1 MILRRIRDRTLG
13 SAPLFVA
20 LAVFAGGLCKGPAA
34 FAQAG
39 GPPQGPPLAPT
50 PNYRAIIAKSL
61 RVKDKFGAEQEA
73 IPYFTSRGGIFP
85 ASAKI
90 DHVEAAD
97 TIRMVQTNYYGWA
110 WQTCI
115 RLNLNGQPVTYAVF
129 ISEGRVVDARSA
141 IVVDNC
147 ERDRYA
153 PLAGAA
159 LR

>member
-1 MILRRIRDRTLG
+1 MILRR
-13 SAPLFVA
+13 APLIVA
-20 LAVFAGGLCKGPAA
+20 LAVFAAGLCARPAA

-39 GPPQGPPLAPT
+39 GPPQGAAQGAPHGPPLAPV
-50 PNYRAIIAKSL
+50 PNYRAIIVKSL
-61 RVKDKFGAEQEA
+61 RVKEKYGAEPEA
-73 IPYFTSRGGIFP
+73 IPYFTSRRGIFP

-97 TIRMVQTNYYGWA
+97 TIKMVQTNYFGWA

-115 RLNLNGQPVTYAVF
+115 RLNINGKPVTYAVF

-141 IVVDNC
+141 IVIDKC
-147 ERDRYA
+147 ETERYA

>member
-1 MILRRIRDRTLG
+1 MILRR
-13 SAPLFVA
+13 APLIVA
-20 LAVFAGGLCKGPAA
+20 LAVFAAGLCARPAA

-39 GPPQGPPLAPT
+39 APQGPT

-61 RVKDKFGAEQEA
+61 RVKDKNVAESET
-73 IPYFTSRGGIFP
+73 IPYFTSRGGIF
-85 ASAKI
+85 AATAKI

-97 TIRMVQTNYYGWA
+97 KIRMVQTNYYGWA

-115 RLNLNGQPVTYAVF
+115 RLNLNGKPATYAVF

-141 IVVDNC
+141 VAIDNC
-147 ERDRYA
+147 ERDHYA
-153 PLAGAA
+153 PLGAGAA

>member
-1 MILRRIRDRTLG
+1 MILRR
-13 SAPLFVA
+13 APLFVA
-20 LAVFAGGLCKGPAA
+20 LAVFAAGLCARPAA
-34 FAQAG
+34 FAQVG
-39 GPPQGPPLAPT
+39 GPPQAPT
-50 PNYRAIIAKSL
+50 PNYRALIAKSL
-61 RVKDKFGAEQEA
+61 RVKDKFGAESEA

-115 RLNLNGQPVTYAVF
+115 RLNLNGKPATYAVF
-129 ISEGRVVDARSA
+129 ISDGRVVDARSA
-141 IVVDNC
+141 IAIDKC
-147 ERDRYA
+147 ERERYA
-153 PLAGAA
+153 PLAGSA

>member
-1 MILRRIRDRTLG
+1 MILRR
-13 SAPLFVA
+13 APLIVA
-20 LAVFAGGLCKGPAA
+20 LAVFAAGLCARPAA
-34 FAQAG
+34 FAQAAA
-39 GPPQGPPLAPT
+39 PPQRSPQGAPQGAPTAPT
-50 PNYRAIIAKSL
+50 PNYRAIIAKGL
-61 RVKDKFGAEQEA
+61 RVKDVNAAEPEA

-97 TIRMVQTNYYGWA
+97 TIRMVQTNYFGWA

-115 RLNLNGQPVTYAVF
+115 RLNLNGKPVTYAVF

-141 IVVDNC
+141 IIVDHC

-153 PLAGAA
+153 PLTGAA

>member
-1 MILRRIRDRTLG
+1 MILRR
-13 SAPLFVA
+13 APLIVA
-20 LAVFAGGLCKGPAA
+20 LAVFAVGLCARPAA

-39 GPPQGPPLAPT
+39 APQGPT

-61 RVKDKFGAEQEA
+61 RVKDTNAAESET
-73 IPYFTSRGGIFP
+73 IPYFTSRGGIF
-85 ASAKI
+85 AATAKI

-115 RLNLNGQPVTYAVF
+115 RLNLNGRPVIYAVF

-141 IVVDNC
+141 IVIDNC
-147 ERDRYA
+147 EHDHYA
-153 PLAGAA
+153 PLGAGAA
-159 LR
+159 IR

>member
-1 MILRRIRDRTLG
+1 MILRR
-13 SAPLFVA
+13 APLIVV
-20 LAVFAGGLCKGPAA
+20 LAVFAAGLCARPVA

-39 GPPQGPPLAPT
+39 APQAPT

-61 RVKDKFGAEQEA
+61 RAKAKSGGESGT
-73 IPYFTSRGGIFP
+73 IPYFTSRGGIFA

-90 DHVEAAD
+90 DHVEVAD

-115 RLNLNGQPVTYAVF
+115 RLNLYDRPVIYAVF

-141 IVVDNC
+141 IAIDNC
-147 ERDRYA
+147 ERDHYA
-153 PLAGAA
+153 PLGAGAA
-159 LR
+159 IR

>member
-1 MILRRIRDRTLG
+1 MILRRT
-13 SAPLFVA
+13 PLIVV
-20 LAVFAGGLCKGPAA
+20 LAVFAAGLCVRPAA

-39 GPPQGPPLAPT
+39 GPPQGAPPT

-61 RVKDKFGAEQEA
+61 RAKAKSDGESGT
-73 IPYFTSRGGIFP
+73 IPYFTTRGGIF
-85 ASAKI
+85 AATAKV

-115 RLNLNGQPVTYAVF
+115 RLNLYDRPVTYAVF

-141 IVVDNC
+141 IAIDNC
-147 ERDRYA
+147 ERDHYA
-153 PLAGAA
+153 PLGAGAA
-159 LR
+159 IR

>member
-1 MILRRIRDRTLG
+1 MILCRT
-13 SAPLFVA
+13 PLIVV
-20 LAVFAGGLCKGPAA
+20 LAVFAAGLCARPAA

-39 GPPQGPPLAPT
+39 GPPQGAPQAPT

-61 RVKDKFGAEQEA
+61 RVKEKSVGESET
-73 IPYFTSRGGIFP
+73 IPYFTSRGGIF
-85 ASAKI
+85 AATAKI

-115 RLNLNGQPVTYAVF
+115 RLNLNGRPVTYAVF

-141 IVVDNC
+141 IAIDNC
-147 ERDRYA
+147 ERDHYA
-153 PLAGAA
+153 PLGAGAA
-159 LR
+159 IR

>member
-1 MILRRIRDRTLG
+1 MILRRA
-13 SAPLFVA
+13 SLFVA
-20 LAVFAGGLCKGPAA
+20 LAVFAAGLCASPAV

-39 GPPQGPPLAPT
+39 APQAPT

-61 RVKDKFGAEQEA
+61 RVKEKSDPDSGT

-85 ASAKI
+85 AMAKI
-90 DHVEAAD
+90 DHVEVAD
-97 TIRMVQTNYYGWA
+97 TIRMVQTNYYGWT

-115 RLNLNGQPVTYAVF
+115 RLNLYDRPATYAVF

-147 ERDRYA
+147 ERDHYA
-153 PLAGAA
+153 PLAGTA

>member
-1 MILRRIRDRTLG
+1 MILRR
-13 SAPLFVA
+13 APLIVM
-20 LAVFAGGLCKGPAA
+20 LAVFAAALCACPAA

-39 GPPQGPPLAPT
+39 GPPQGSPQGPPVAPT

-61 RVKDKFGAEQEA
+61 RVKDTNAAEGGE
-73 IPYFTSRGGIFP
+73 IPFFTSRGGIFP
-85 ASAKI
+85 TAAKI

-115 RLNLNGQPVTYAVF
+115 RLNLNGRPATYAVF
-129 ISEGRVVDARSA
+129 ISDGRVVDARSA
-141 IVVDNC
+141 IVADNC

-153 PLAGAA
+153 PLGAGAA
-159 LR
+159 PR

>member
-1 MILRRIRDRTLG
+1 MSR
-13 SAPLFVA
+13 APLFVT
-20 LAVFAGGLCKGPAA
+20 LAVFAAGLCATSAA

-39 GPPQGPPLAPT
+39 GPRQGSLHGAPQAPT

-61 RVKDKFGAEQEA
+61 RVKDKFAAETQP
-73 IPYFTSRGGIFP
+73 IPFFTSRGGIFP
-85 ASAKI
+85 ATAKI

-97 TIRMVQTNYYGWA
+97 TIKMVQTGYYGWV

-115 RLNLNGQPVTYAVF
+115 RLNLNDKLVTYAVF

-141 IVVDNC
+141 VAIDNC

>member
-1 MILRRIRDRTLG
+1 MILGRILG
-13 SAPLFVA
+13 RAPLIVA
-20 LAVFAGGLCKGPAA
+20 LAVFAAGLCARPAA
-34 FAQAG
+34 FAQG
-39 GPPQGPPLAPT
+39 GPPQGPPQAPT

-61 RVKDKFGAEQEA
+61 RVKDEFGAESGE
-73 IPYFTSRGGIFP
+73 IPFFTSRRGIFP

-97 TIRMVQTNYYGWA
+97 TIKMVQTAYYGWA

-115 RLNLNGQPVTYAVF
+115 RLNLNDRPATYAVF

-141 IVVDNC
+141 VAIDNC

>member
-1 MILRRIRDRTLG
+1 MILDRRFGRIR
-13 SAPLFVA
+13 APLIAA
-20 LAVFAGGLCKGPAA
+20 LAVFAAGLCASGAA

-39 GPPQGPPLAPT
+39 GPPQGPPTAPT

-61 RVKDKFGAEQEA
+61 RVKDKFTVETTE

-85 ASAKI
+85 ATAKI

-97 TIRMVQTNYYGWA
+97 TIRMVQTNFYGWA

-115 RLNLNGQPVTYAVF
+115 RLNLNGKPVTYAVF

-141 IVVDNC
+141 IVVDKC
-147 ERDRYA
+147 ERDHYA

>member
-1 MILRRIRDRTLG
+1 MILRR
-13 SAPLFVA
+13 APLIVA
-20 LAVFAGGLCKGPAA
+20 LAVFAAAPCSRPAA
-34 FAQAG
+34 FAQTNGSPQEA
-39 GPPQGPPLAPT
+39 PPQAPT

-61 RVKDKFGAEQEA
+61 RVKEKYRAESET

-85 ASAKI
+85 PAAKI

-97 TIRMVQTNYYGWA
+97 TIRMVQTNYFGWA

-115 RLNLNGQPVTYAVF
+115 RLNLNDKPATYAVF
-129 ISEGRVVDARSA
+129 IAEGRVVDARSA
-141 IVVDNC
+141 IAMDNC